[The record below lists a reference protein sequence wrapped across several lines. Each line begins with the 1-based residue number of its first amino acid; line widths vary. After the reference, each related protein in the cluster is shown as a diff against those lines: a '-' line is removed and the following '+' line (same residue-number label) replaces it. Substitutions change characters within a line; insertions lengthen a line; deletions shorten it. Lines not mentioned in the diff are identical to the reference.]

1 MTLETYVKII
11 SKRLKCTA
19 SRKKEIKKQL
29 LSDIRIQLDQG
40 KTSEEIISE
49 MGIPAEIAADFND
62 QFPPEEKKK
71 YAFRKKLRIL
81 GAVLLVLLAA
91 AGLIYWYL
99 PKSCELG
106 AKGNLDAVTAETRA
120 KEVILLLNSQDYDTL
135 KTNAT
140 AQMEPYLDADYF
152 DAARKQISG
161 DWGSFE
167 KFGSAYVYGIRQMN
181 NRYAYVEI
189 SAIYEHVSVTYTI
202 ILDTQEKIAGIYM
215 K

>member
-1 MTLETYVKII
+1 ME
-11 SKRLKCTA
+11 
-19 SRKKEIKKQL
+19 
-29 LSDIRIQLDQG
+29 QG
-40 KTSEEIISE
+40 KTPEEIIRE
-49 MGIPAEIAADFND
+49 MGTPAEIADEFND

-71 YAFRKKLRIL
+71 YAFRKKLQIL

-106 AKGNLDAVTAETRA
+106 AKGNLDAMTAEARA
-120 KEVILLLNSQDYDTL
+120 KEVILLLNSLDYDTL
-135 KTNAT
+135 KANAA
-140 AQMEPYLDADYF
+140 AQMAPYLDADHF
-152 DAARKQISG
+152 TAARKQISE

-167 KFGSAYVYGIRQMN
+167 KFGSVYVYGIRQMN

-202 ILDTQEKIAGIYM
+202 ILDTQERIAGVYM